1 MLVLLQLF
9 FGAGVAPIPVVT
21 ALTGFGVVVAAPVAL
36 IAGAAVVGGVAAYG
50 AVKLAT
56 SGAYDEGKR
65 QEIKQNLKHRLQ
77 ELEREENKAKLT
89 VENSNAFIIFLKEPL
104 QLNLITAEQ
113 AQEIIELVEKG
124 QMPLKEAYNLLNDI
138 INEARGLSPATGS

>member
-1 MLVLLQLF
+1 MVQQKKISKKQLLEAIKKLEENPNARHKILGEVGIAGMGAAGAGAAAAF

-65 QEIKQNLKHRLQ
+65 QEIKAESKAPFYRNSGVK
-77 ELEREENKAKLT
+77 EE
-89 VENSNAFIIFLKEPL
+89 
-104 QLNLITAEQ
+104 
-113 AQEIIELVEKG
+113 
-124 QMPLKEAYNLLNDI
+124 
-138 INEARGLSPATGS
+138 